1 MHLHLLLC
9 LQLAEERNNSLKRR
23 EDLATVNHKMEELKH
38 EQTMLLNNLSAERKN
53 MQKLKV
59 AFAE

>member
-1 MHLHLLLC
+1 MLLC

-23 EDLATVNHKMEELKH
+23 EDLATAHHKMEELKH
-38 EQTMLLNNLSAERKN
+38 EQTMLLNNLSAERKT